1 MEQQSERTKASF
13 LLIALLFCVYFLAA
27 SLAFAQDAA
36 SHASEFTKASP
47 KARAPSHTSSPV
59 NTLTYWYGMRYHT
72 PFVLR
77 PNSSEPANIIRN
89 SIEYKHTDFWSMGSN
104 FADVMLAKSNM
115 AEPSSGGGDGA
126 VEAYVTL
133 RSTFGLN
140 ELTGTRAF
148 HFGPVR
154 NVALEA
160 GANFET
166 KNSSFAPS
174 ERTIYIGPNLQFA
187 VSRGYFNVGLHY
199 RKEWNH
205 EGVLGKNEDYDPNFN
220 IEPSWMFPFAI
231 GNAHLAYAGF
241 AEYNTVKGTDSFG
254 TPSAPEFLFRS
265 TVSLDLGSL
274 MLHRTQLVEL
284 NGGLWYWH
292 NEYGKPSTLPGTTQT
307 TPIIGLTFHLD
318 GGRPLTGR

>member
-1 MEQQSERTKASF
+1 MEQESECKKASF
-13 LLIALLFCVYFLAA
+13 LIIVLIFSVYFLAA
-27 SLAFAQDAA
+27 SLAFAQDL
-36 SHASEFTKASP
+36 T
-47 KARAPSHTSSPV
+47 SHTSDFTEAPSQAQAPNHSSTSV
-59 NTLTYWYGMRYHT
+59 NTLTYWYGTHYHT
-72 PFVLR
+72 PFVLK
-77 PNSSEPANIIRN
+77 PNSGEPANIIRN

-140 ELTGTRAF
+140 EITGTRAF
-148 HFGPVR
+148 QFGPVR
-154 NVALEA
+154 NVALEI
-160 GANFET
+160 GGNFET

-174 ERTIYIGPNLQFA
+174 ERTIYIGPNLQFV
-187 VSRGYFNVGLHY
+187 VSRGYLNLGLHY

-205 EGVLGKNEDYDPNFN
+205 EGVLGKNENYDPNFN

-231 GNAHLAYAGF
+231 GEAHLAFAGF
-241 AEYNTVKGTDSFG
+241 AEYNTPKGTDSFG

-274 MLHRTQLVEL
+274 ILRRAQLVEL
-284 NGGLWYWH
+284 NGGVWYWR
-292 NEYGKPSTLPGTTQT
+292 NEYGKPASLPGTAQT
-307 TPIIGLTFHLD
+307 TPIIGLTFHLNGGKPL
-318 GGRPLTGR
+318 GGR